1 MTYLLKNGKIYDGTG
16 ADAFLGDILVRGGR
30 IEKIG
35 EGLICDGAQVIDLQG
50 LSVSSGFMD
59 AHSHNDWFAIRKD
72 PRPFFE
78 PFIRQG
84 ITSFITGNC
93 GLSATGFTPDTP
105 YLDKIGG
112 GLFGYRGDETG
123 VYPSAGALLDAA
135 DGRSPCNIAVLVGHC
150 SAHAGITGFDG
161 RDLTPAEEE
170 QMLGAMEQSLKEGA
184 CGVSLG
190 LMYEPGLYVSIEEL
204 KKVARLAERYDL
216 PMTVHPRA

>member
-1 MTYLLKNGKIYDGTG
+1 MDILLKNGKIYDGTG
-16 ADAFLGDILVRGGR
+16 ADAFLGDILVRGDR

-105 YLDKIGG
+105 YLDKIGS

-123 VYPSAGALLDAA
+123 VYPSAGRAA
-135 DGRSPCNIAVLVGHC
+135 RRRRRPLPLQYRHSSLAIAPRAPVSP
-150 SAHAGITGFDG
+150 GFDG

-170 QMLGAMEQSLKEGA
+170 QMLGAMEKSLKEGA
-184 CGVSLG
+184 CGR
-190 LMYEPGLYVSIEEL
+190 
-204 KKVARLAERYDL
+204 VARADVRTGTVCFDRRAEKGRSVS
-216 PMTVHPRA
+216 PSGMTFR